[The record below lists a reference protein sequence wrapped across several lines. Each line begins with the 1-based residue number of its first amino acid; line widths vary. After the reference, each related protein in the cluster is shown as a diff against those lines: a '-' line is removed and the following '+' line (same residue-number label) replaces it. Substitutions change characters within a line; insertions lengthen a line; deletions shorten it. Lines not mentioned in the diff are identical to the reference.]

1 MRKYIQHKHFW
12 NILKIFSNESMYN
25 KNLELLSSNIC
36 PLCEKVSTITLPLP
50 GLTRHNITIYG
61 ADKLGISIWNFYQY
75 LSPDQNFC
83 KLGGDIAGVL
93 QGFDFD
99 GVIWDEIW
107 DRLLYSDC
115 REPSHCDRG
124 HSLGI
129 HLTAAHTR
137 DFWARACASFSSD
150 TVPLSAAR
158 VWNSNRLSSSLHQRR
173 LIWYSESHLCRC
185 EDVNADSLAGNVY
198 AINLSDSHSWAV
210 TSWSGATMRIV
221 RLSFL
226 ANDFT
231 IGNHFY
237 HHQALKPSETK
248 YKRSRRGFVWIPK
261 DGYGNVMG
269 EGRYV
274 MCSVWSGNE
283 PLGMVRMPWRD
294 AATIR
299 TVKDQT
305 FQANWQANKLVP
317 SVRICL
323 YQWASAATMGNFLN
337 I

>member
-12 NILKIFSNESMYN
+12 NILKIFSSESMYN

-61 ADKLGISIWNFYQY
+61 ADKLGISIWNFYQN

-137 DFWARACASFSSD
+137 DFWARGLARHLVATRCHYQQLVFGIPIACHLLFI
-150 TVPLSAAR
+150 SAA
-158 VWNSNRLSSSLHQRR
+158 
-173 LIWYSESHLCRC
+173 
-185 EDVNADSLAGNVY
+185 
-198 AINLSDSHSWAV
+198 LSDIPSHTFADVKMWMQTLWREMFTRSTCQILTRELSLLDQGQRWG
-210 TSWSGATMRIV
+210 SSG
-221 RLSFL
+221 
-226 ANDFT
+226 
-231 IGNHFY
+231 
-237 HHQALKPSETK
+237 
-248 YKRSRRGFVWIPK
+248 
-261 DGYGNVMG
+261 
-269 EGRYV
+269 
-274 MCSVWSGNE
+274 
-283 PLGMVRMPWRD
+283 
-294 AATIR
+294 
-299 TVKDQT
+299 
-305 FQANWQANKLVP
+305 
-317 SVRICL
+317 
-323 YQWASAATMGNFLN
+323 
-337 I
+337 

>member
-1 MRKYIQHKHFW
+1 M
-12 NILKIFSNESMYN
+12 
-25 KNLELLSSNIC
+25 
-36 PLCEKVSTITLPLP
+36 
-50 GLTRHNITIYG
+50 
-61 ADKLGISIWNFYQY
+61 
-75 LSPDQNFC
+75 SPDQKFC

-210 TSWSGATMRIV
+210 TSLSGATMRIV
-221 RLSFL
+221 RLSF
-226 ANDFT
+226 N
-231 IGNHFY
+231 
-237 HHQALKPSETK
+237 
-248 YKRSRRGFVWIPK
+248 
-261 DGYGNVMG
+261 GNV
-269 EGRYV
+269 
-274 MCSVWSGNE
+274 
-283 PLGMVRMPWRD
+283 D
-294 AATIR
+294 
-299 TVKDQT
+299 K
-305 FQANWQANKLVP
+305 
-317 SVRICL
+317 
-323 YQWASAATMGNFLN
+323 SA
-337 I
+337 

>member
-1 MRKYIQHKHFW
+1 MQ
-12 NILKIFSNESMYN
+12 EP
-25 KNLELLSSNIC
+25 NL
-36 PLCEKVSTITLPLP
+36 LPK
-50 GLTRHNITIYG
+50 GLQDGSQRSL
-61 ADKLGISIWNFYQY
+61 LGISIWHFYQY

-173 LIWYSESHLCRC
+173 LSDIPSHTFA
-185 EDVNADSLAGNVY
+185 DVKMWMQTLWREMFTRSTCQILTRELSLLDQGQRWG
-198 AINLSDSHSWAV
+198 S
-210 TSWSGATMRIV
+210 SG
-221 RLSFL
+221 
-226 ANDFT
+226 
-231 IGNHFY
+231 
-237 HHQALKPSETK
+237 
-248 YKRSRRGFVWIPK
+248 
-261 DGYGNVMG
+261 
-269 EGRYV
+269 
-274 MCSVWSGNE
+274 
-283 PLGMVRMPWRD
+283 
-294 AATIR
+294 
-299 TVKDQT
+299 
-305 FQANWQANKLVP
+305 
-317 SVRICL
+317 
-323 YQWASAATMGNFLN
+323 
-337 I
+337 